1 MALQTAEVRAG
12 ISGELYVAPLGT
24 TLPTDTTSSLN
35 GAFKGLGY
43 FSEDGVTETF
53 EKDTEDITAWQN
65 AKRVRTLI
73 TSAKAT
79 YAGTLIQTNADVI
92 ETVFGTSV
100 TQTVNHGTYTI
111 NPGATSG
118 RLAWVLQVE
127 DGSYV
132 KRICLSDGEITELGE
147 TTYATGEAIGY
158 AMTLEAYS
166 DPVVIDSALA
176 EGSSSSSSSSSS

>member
-1 MALQTAEVRAG
+1 MSLETSEVRAG
-12 ISGELYVAPLGT
+12 ITGELYAAPLGT
-24 TLPTDTTSSLN
+24 TLPTDTSTALN
-35 GAFKGLGY
+35 AAFKGLGY

-79 YAGTLIQTNADVI
+79 YSGTLIQTNVDVI

-100 TQTVNHGTYTI
+100 TQTVSHGSYTI

-118 RLAWVLQVE
+118 RLAWVLEVI
-127 DGSYV
+127 DGAEI
-132 KRICLSDGEITELGE
+132 KRIVLEEGEITELGE
-147 TTYATGEAIGY
+147 TNYATGEAIGY
-158 AMTLEAYS
+158 AMTLEAYT
-166 DPVVIDSALA
+166 DPVVIDTALK
-176 EGSSSSSSSSSS
+176 S

>member
-1 MALQTAEVRAG
+1 MSLETSEVRAA
-12 ISGELYVAPLGT
+12 ITGELYAAPVGT
-24 TLPTDTTSSLN
+24 ALPTDTSTALN
-35 GAFKGLGY
+35 AAFKGLGY
-43 FSEDGVTETF
+43 FSEDGVTETY

-79 YAGTLIQTNADVI
+79 YSGTLIQTNVDVI

-118 RLAWVLQVE
+118 RLSWVLEVI
-127 DGSYV
+127 DGAEI
-132 KRICLSDGEITELGE
+132 KRIVIEEGEITELGE
-147 TTYATGEAIGY
+147 TNYATGEAIGY
-158 AMTLEAYS
+158 AITLEAYT
-166 DPVVIDSALA
+166 DPDVIDTALK
-176 EGSSSSSSSSSS
+176 S